1 MKKIRIEMTFH
12 FKNGVVVP
20 KGSKF
25 ILNERTGYYE
35 LKVRNEVKA
44 TLHKTTIQDEAFI
57 AIITN
62 LDDE

>member
-1 MKKIRIEMTFH
+1 MKKIRIEMTFT
-12 FKNGVVVP
+12 FKNGIVIP
-20 KGSKF
+20 RGSKF

-35 LKVRNEVKA
+35 LKVRKEVKA
-44 TLHKTTIQDEAFI
+44 TLHKTTILDEAFL

>member
-1 MKKIRIEMTFH
+1 MKKIRIELTVTF
-12 FKNGVVVP
+12 KDGTIVP

-35 LKVRNEVKA
+35 LIVRREVKA